1 MQPFRIASYT
11 LASPVVL
18 APMAGVTDLPFRN
31 ICRKLGVG
39 LTVSEMLSADQR
51 LWDSHKSASRLCF
64 DDGVQTM
71 PRSIQI
77 AGSDPEML
85 AAAAHAVQQ
94 AGADIVD
101 INMGCPA
108 KKVCRKAAGSALMR
122 DEVLVA
128 NILEQVVAA
137 VQIPV
142 TLKIRTGWSRDE
154 RNALSIAKIAEE
166 SGVKALTIH
175 GRSRACKFEGAVEYD
190 TIAAVKQALSIPVIA
205 NGDIDSVKKARQII
219 DYTGADA
226 VMIGR
231 AALGKPWLLN
241 QIAQYLLNGV
251 QLNNPVVQD
260 VRNLLLE
267 HLDGIHAFYGDYRG
281 VRIARKHVSWYL
293 QDYAHSQPFRRRFN
307 KLNDVKQQRVEL
319 EEYFETLITEGEQA
333 A

>member
-1 MQPFRIASYT
+1 
-11 LASPVVL
+11 
-18 APMAGVTDLPFRN
+18 MAGVTDLPFRN

-39 LTVSEMLSADQR
+39 LTVSEMLSADQS
-51 LWDSHKSASRLCF
+51 LWDTHKSSSRLCF
-64 DDGVQTM
+64 DEGEDMM
-71 PRSIQI
+71 PRSVQI
-77 AGSDPEML
+77 AGADPEML
-85 AAAAHAVQQ
+85 AAAALAVQQ

-122 DEVLVA
+122 DESLVA
-128 NILEQVVAA
+128 EILQRVVGE

-142 TLKIRTGWSRDE
+142 TLKIRTGWSPSE
-154 RNALSIAKIAEE
+154 KNAVSIAKIAEE
-166 SGVKALTIH
+166 SGVSALTVH
-175 GRSRACKFEGAVEYD
+175 GRSRACKFVGAVEYD
-190 TIAAVKQALSIPVIA
+190 TIAAVKQAVSIPVIA
-205 NGDIDSVKKARQII
+205 NGDIDCAKKACRII

-251 QLNNPVVQD
+251 QLNNPSVQD

-307 KLNDVKQQRVEL
+307 SIDNVEQQRVEL